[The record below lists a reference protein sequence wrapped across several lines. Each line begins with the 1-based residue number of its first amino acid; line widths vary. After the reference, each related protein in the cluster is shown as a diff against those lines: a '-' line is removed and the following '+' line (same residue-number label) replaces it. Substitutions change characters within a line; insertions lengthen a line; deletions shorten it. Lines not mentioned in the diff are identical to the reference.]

1 MSVADVVVP
10 SLDVSITQLNST
22 QLVCLGSVGS
32 RTNAVGSDRSST
44 WRHSCWQGECGKEA
58 EGQQGLPQRCDRD
71 RQEHHQVPSTRQF
84 SVTNLTAARQCSAAL
99 EPSTPRRRRR
109 YKWLPTRRSLPKALI
124 LGMERLFA
132 LSTSEARCALHSHVP
147 VSTCL
152 MLQGSTCRAP
162 LAGTTASED

>member
-1 MSVADVVVP
+1 M
-10 SLDVSITQLNST
+10 LST
-22 QLVCLGSVGS
+22 VLVCLGSVGS

-44 WRHSCWQGECGKEA
+44 WRQLLARRMRQRSRR
-58 EGQQGLPQRCDRD
+58 QQGLPKRCDRD

-124 LGMERLFA
+124 LGMERIFA